1 VRQATVSAKG
11 FRLSG
16 ISFPLTLA
24 AGQRK
29 NFSVT
34 FTPQAAGAST
44 GSIAVTTDASDP
56 VVNVPVSGVATSPG
70 AIVSS
75 PSSLGF
81 GSVQLGKNQTLS
93 GALTNTGGS
102 SVTISQANIS
112 SNGFNLSGLN
122 LPLTL
127 AAGQSVPFS
136 VTFSPL
142 SNGSGNGA
150 LSFVSDASNG
160 TLMVPLSGTVSAA
173 GSLSAVPSSLN
184 FGSVQTSAAKTLA
197 GTLTNSGG
205 SSVTISQASVSGS
218 GFAISGLNLPV
229 TLSAGQNVSFNVT
242 YTSQSSGSAT
252 GAVSFTSDATNGV
265 LAMPLSASTPSVGV
279 GSIASAPASLNFGNV
294 PAATP
299 KTLSETLTNSGDASL
314 TISQANVSGAGFSM
328 TGLTLPVALAAGQ
341 SATFNLTFTPQASGA
356 ASGNLSITSNGSNS
370 TVNIPLTANVAS
382 AGALSTSDSSL
393 NFGSIPV
400 NGNATQS
407 ETLTNSG
414 GTTITVTQANVSG
427 NGFSASGLNLPLT
440 LTPGQSFTFAAKF
453 NPAAGG
459 DATGSIS
466 VISDASD
473 PSVTITLAGTAT
485 VAGQLAI
492 SPSTLDFGSVTV
504 GQNKSLT
511 ATLTAT
517 GSSVTVSN
525 AGTSTAEF
533 TVSGLSLP
541 LTLSAGKSAT
551 FTITFKPSSS
561 GAAAANA
568 SFTSNA
574 SNPSAQQNLTGTGAA
589 APQHSVALSWN
600 ASSSS
605 VVGYNVYRG
614 TRSGG
619 PYAQI
624 TAMNPDTTFVDGTVQ
639 SGQTYFYVTRAVDG
653 NGKESA
659 NSNQTQAVIPT
670 P

>member
-1 VRQATVSAKG
+1 
-11 FRLSG
+11 
-16 ISFPLTLA
+16 
-24 AGQRK
+24 
-29 NFSVT
+29 
-34 FTPQAAGAST
+34 
-44 GSIAVTTDASDP
+44 
-56 VVNVPVSGVATSPG
+56 
-70 AIVSS
+70 
-75 PSSLGF
+75 
-81 GSVQLGKNQTLS
+81 
-93 GALTNTGGS
+93 
-102 SVTISQANIS
+102 
-112 SNGFNLSGLN
+112 
-122 LPLTL
+122 
-127 AAGQSVPFS
+127 
-136 VTFSPL
+136 
-142 SNGSGNGA
+142 
-150 LSFVSDASNG
+150 
-160 TLMVPLSGTVSAA
+160 M
-173 GSLSAVPSSLN
+173 
-184 FGSVQTSAAKTLA
+184 
-197 GTLTNSGG
+197 
-205 SSVTISQASVSGS
+205 
-218 GFAISGLNLPV
+218 SGLNLPV

-242 YTSQSSGSAT
+242 YTSQSSGAAT

-265 LAMPLSASTPSVGV
+265 LAVPLSASTPSVGV

-299 KTLSETLTNSGDASL
+299 KTVSETLTNSGDASL
-314 TISQANVSGAGFSM
+314 TITQANVSGPGFSM

-341 SATFNLTFTPQASGA
+341 SATFNVTFNPQSSGA
-356 ASGNLSITSNGSNS
+356 ASGNLSINSNGSNS
-370 TVNIPLTANVAS
+370 TLNIPLTANVAS
-382 AGALSTSDSSL
+382 AGVLSTSDSSL

-453 NPAAGG
+453 NPAGGG

-466 VISDASD
+466 VVSDASD

-485 VAGQLAI
+485 VAGQLAV
-492 SPSTLDFGSVTV
+492 SPATLDFGSVTV

-533 TVSGLSLP
+533 TLSGLSLP

-551 FTITFKPSSS
+551 FTVTFKPSSS

-574 SNPSAQQNLTGTGAA
+574 SNPSAQQNLTGTGTA
-589 APQHSVALSWN
+589 APQHSVALLWN

-624 TAMNPDTTFVDGTVQ
+624 TAMNPDTTFVDSTVQ